1 VQTSRVAVAMI
12 VTSIAACGTG
22 SSGAATERTSAPTLS
37 ASSAAPRA
45 DSVEAAPSSF
55 IKRVRGKH
63 DARQLVVV
71 TASDYSTVHVT
82 VRTYRHRDGAWHLAF
97 GPWHGYIGGHGFAR
111 PGEKREGDLQ
121 TPSGSYTFPFAFGVD
136 PDPGTRLRYRR
147 ALETSRWDDDPTSA
161 NYNRWVDIRSGDPGD
176 DPEHMRLLPQYR
188 YGAVIGYNLER
199 TPYLGSAIFLHVDD
213 GSATAGCV
221 AVSRHRVVKVLRWL
235 RPRLHPRIVMGT
247 RDWVT
252 R

>member
-1 VQTSRVAVAMI
+1 MQTSLVALAVV
-12 VTSIAACGTG
+12 VTSIAACG
-22 SSGAATERTSAPTLS
+22 SS
-37 ASSAAPRA
+37 ASSESATSTPKASTAARA
-45 DSVEAAPSSF
+45 AEPATASRASF
-55 IKRVRGKH
+55 IERVRGKR

-71 TASDYSTVHVT
+71 TAADYSTAHVT
-82 VRTYRHRDGAWHLAF
+82 VRTYRHRDGGWRLAF
-97 GPWHGYIGGHGFAR
+97 GPWSGYIGGRGFAP

-161 NYNRWVDIRSGDPGD
+161 NYNRWVDIRYGDPGE
-176 DPEHMRLLPQYR
+176 DPERMRLLPQYR

-199 TPYLGSAIFLHVDD
+199 TPYLGSAIFLHVDNN
-213 GSATAGCV
+213 SSTAGCI
-221 AVSRHRVVKVLRWL
+221 AISRQRMVRVLRWL

-252 R
+252 S

>member
-1 VQTSRVAVAMI
+1 VQ
-12 VTSIAACGTG
+12 
-22 SSGAATERTSAPTLS
+22 SGKTAP
-37 ASSAAPRA
+37 
-45 DSVEAAPSSF
+45 ESF

-82 VRTYRHRDGAWHLAF
+82 VRTYRHRADGWHLAF
-97 GPWHGYIGGHGFAR
+97 GPWHGYVGGRGFAP

-136 PDPGTRLRYRR
+136 PDPGTRLHYRR
-147 ALETSRWDDDPTSA
+147 ALSTSRWDDDSTSA
-161 NYNRWVDIRSGDPGD
+161 NYNRWVDIRYGDPGD
-176 DPEHMRLLPQYR
+176 SPEHMRLLPQYR
-188 YGAVIGYNLER
+188 YGAVIGYNLDR
-199 TPYLGSAIFLHVDD
+199 IPYRGSAIFLHVDD
-213 GSATAGCV
+213 GSSTAGCV
-221 AVSRHRVVKVLRWL
+221 AISRHRVVKVLRWL

-252 R
+252 S